1 MELRTCS
8 VFVTLHY
15 NDVADF
21 YYFKSLINLFT
32 NILHLFMRLTESF
45 EKQGLFL
52 FKYRGQF
59 PVLLFLLVIPFMF
72 DTDYS
77 SLTYDLEFFLLFL
90 ALLCI
95 VIGFFIRFYTI
106 GTTTKGTSGRNTK
119 EQIAESINCTGI
131 YSIVRHPLYLGN
143 YLIWLGISITAFNIY
158 FLLFMTV
165 FFWLY
170 YERIMFAEESFLEKK
185 FQQLNSQQILE
196 QLYWLLKSQVVL
208 RPQS

>member
-1 MELRTCS
+1 
-8 VFVTLHY
+8 
-15 NDVADF
+15 
-21 YYFKSLINLFT
+21 
-32 NILHLFMRLTESF
+32 MRLTESF

-77 SLTYDLEFFLLFL
+77 SLTYDWEFFLLFL

-119 EQIAESINCTGI
+119 EQIAESLNCTGI

-185 FQQLNSQQILE
+185 FQDSYLQWSA
-196 QLYWLLKSQVVL
+196 QV
-208 RPQS
+208 PSFIPSFSN